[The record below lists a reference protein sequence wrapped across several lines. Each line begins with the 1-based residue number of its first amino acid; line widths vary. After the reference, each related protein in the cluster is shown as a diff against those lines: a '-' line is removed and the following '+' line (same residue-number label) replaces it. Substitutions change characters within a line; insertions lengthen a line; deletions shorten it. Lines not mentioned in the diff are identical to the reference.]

1 MRTEQQPC
9 LVKIKAKATRFT
21 NAQTYHGSRVQ
32 QRIHKINLDNTSYL
46 SILLPHGH
54 VESVD
59 DVHLL
64 AHWRWRW
71 RWRWGHGI
79 QLAHV
84 ETTTEF
90 DQLAPLLGRGP
101 NAVQLIA
108 VHAELCARVQGV
120 EHCVLGQDIGP
131 GSPEE
136 GGKLLLLVGRGRQV
150 LGLGQ
155 RGLVGDGVVVVVNEL
170 LQTST
175 RDEYGTNKSC
185 ETSLR
190 QCHEESYYLPAPRV
204 QR

>member
-1 MRTEQQPC
+1 MLSGDRRNLPTMHQNKEKTICGGEKTFLLFQSGPARTRNVPVFNSKKLLRCYGAQC
-9 LVKIKAKATRFT
+9 L
-21 NAQTYHGSRVQ
+21 
-32 QRIHKINLDNTSYL
+32 
-46 SILLPHGH
+46 
-54 VESVD
+54 
-59 DVHLL
+59 
-64 AHWRWRW
+64 
-71 RWRWGHGI
+71 GI

-108 VHAELCARVQGV
+108 VHAELCARVQGI
-120 EHCVLGQDIGP
+120 EHFVLGQDIGP

-136 GGKLLLLVGRGRQV
+136 GGELLLLVGRGRQV

-190 QCHEESYYLPAPRV
+190 QCHEESYYLPAPRA